1 MSSLSVLV
9 SGGGRRDS
17 GYSPAKDEAG
27 GLSPLL
33 KVDGQDSMEV
43 ETRDSGVGSP
53 SPHPAARSWGRKRS
67 RRSEIKRLKEIQAA
81 LEDLASI
88 HGGEVHFTYT
98 PRTHPNL
105 PKLYPHQAHLMIPR
119 KEVDRADDSSRVSIQ
134 PGYFL
139 SRTGLSTTDIAEKR
153 LPDMPSGGLAV
164 VSNGLAID
172 LFRICNSD
180 PGLGSSVVKYI
191 FHFLE
196 LRFPDSLVDKAVEMT
211 LEYIGENLE
220 YVVSCK
226 SKRESEN
233 FLFSPFVLPDGV
245 TEMASLL
252 EDEEDNEEL
261 YVELAVPE
269 PINHGPLVTENNVV
283 NIVNNGLVETFE
295 ISSIEDLVADT
306 GEDSNLLQH
315 TSWATVPQEDYSI
328 VHSEDENFS
337 VTATVL
343 TIESEHADLVAT
355 LDVQPQ
361 QHGVPVVSQP
371 QQHGV
376 LVVSQP
382 QQHGVLVV
390 SQPQQHGVP
399 VDSEVPDLEYYKDY
413 PKMDEKGDEPQSEV
427 LNNLCSETRC
437 KDAQE
442 KAPIKGGRMRSRT
455 REVQIPARFKDFD
468 TESPN
473 KRLKY

>member
-1 MSSLSVLV
+1 
-9 SGGGRRDS
+9 
-17 GYSPAKDEAG
+17 
-27 GLSPLL
+27 
-33 KVDGQDSMEV
+33 
-43 ETRDSGVGSP
+43 
-53 SPHPAARSWGRKRS
+53 
-67 RRSEIKRLKEIQAA
+67 
-81 LEDLASI
+81 
-88 HGGEVHFTYT
+88 
-98 PRTHPNL
+98 
-105 PKLYPHQAHLMIPR
+105 
-119 KEVDRADDSSRVSIQ
+119 
-134 PGYFL
+134 
-139 SRTGLSTTDIAEKR
+139 
-153 LPDMPSGGLAV
+153 MPSGGLAV

-172 LFRICNSD
+172 LLRICNSD

-269 PINHGPLVTENNVV
+269 PTNHGPLVTENNVV

-361 QHGVPVVSQP
+361 QHGVPVA
-371 QQHGV
+371 
-376 LVVSQP
+376 SQP

-399 VDSEVPDLEYYKDY
+399 VDSEVPDLEYHKDY